1 MVPRTTTAAV
11 PVVCMVMGVT
21 EGIDVMRSVQQ
32 FIGTMLCGVA
42 VIGMLGIGT
51 VWYYQWP
58 TGRGAYQRGLFH
70 GPHPEHATL
79 RELHRR
85 IHQLGVWMACI
96 SEPTA
101 RPARRH
107 HRARRAPPGRRGRPI
122 IVRGPTEIE
131 DDTMHDLV
139 WMDDIIRNST
149 RAQNRENAYPAPPYR
164 YRTDAGAQVGV
175 AFGPGFGRSDAE
187 TPDPPTDGNE

>member
-1 MVPRTTTAAV
+1 MVPRTTTATV

-32 FIGTMLCGVA
+32 FIGTVLCGVA

-51 VWYYQWP
+51 VWYYQRP
-58 TGRGAYQRGLFH
+58 TGRGAYQRGLFR

-79 RELHRR
+79 RELRR
-85 IHQLGVWMACI
+85 RVHQLGVWMARI

-101 RPARRH
+101 RPAR
-107 HRARRAPPGRRGRPI
+107 RARRAPPGRRGRPI
-122 IVRGPTEIE
+122 IVRGPTEME
-131 DDTMHDLV
+131 DDTMPDLV

-149 RAQNRENAYPAPPYR
+149 RAQNRENAYPAPLYH
-164 YRTDAGAQVGV
+164 YRTDSGAPVDV
-175 AFGPGFGRSDAE
+175 VFGPGFRRSDAE
-187 TPDPPTDGNE
+187 TPDPRMDGNE